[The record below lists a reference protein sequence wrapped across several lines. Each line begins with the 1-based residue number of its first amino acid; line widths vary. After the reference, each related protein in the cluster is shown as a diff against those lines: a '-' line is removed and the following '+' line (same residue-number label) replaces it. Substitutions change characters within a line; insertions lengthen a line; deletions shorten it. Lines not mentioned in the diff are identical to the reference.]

1 MKNISVKADCSLS
14 DVSQDPSHLAAWFT
28 TNRDRHHAQWETH
41 TMENR
46 LLSWRIAS
54 LYYSYFAWL
63 KISFIQY
70 QNMLNMFI
78 LNTRSWLDMFQID
91 VVFDILPI
99 IMLLVRNLHVR
110 GLQNTTTLLKT
121 FCTLYSFLKA
131 KKFYQ
136 EMSSLFLPLI

>member
-46 LLSWRIAS
+46 LLSWHIAS

-121 FCTLYSFLKA
+121 FWPCI
-131 KKFYQ
+131 
-136 EMSSLFLPLI
+136 LFWRQKNFTRRCHHFFCL